1 MLDLDRLHTLFNIYI
16 HFLLE
21 NTNDDLME
29 YYGTEWPNES
39 ISPRRHVLED
49 HATNF
54 VEKWKNSSGMQ
65 DGESI
70 YNEFNQFKITYC
82 WMPSASK
89 RLKMMLQ
96 EHYMHI
102 HAES

>member
-16 HFLLE
+16 YFLLE
-21 NTNDDLME
+21 NTIDDVME

-39 ISPRRHVLED
+39 ISPKRHVLED

-54 VEKWKNSSGMQ
+54 VKKWKNRFGMQ
-65 DGESI
+65 GGDST

-82 WMPSASK
+82 RMQSASK

-96 EHYMHI
+96 EHYRHI

>member
-1 MLDLDRLHTLFNIYI
+1 MTSWNIMVQS
-16 HFLLE
+16 
-21 NTNDDLME
+21 DLMKVFLQ
-29 YYGTEWPNES
+29 N
-39 ISPRRHVLED
+39 D

-54 VEKWKNSSGMQ
+54 VKKWKNRFGMQ
-65 DGESI
+65 GGDSI

-82 WMPSASK
+82 RMQSASK

-96 EHYMHI
+96 EHYRHI